1 MYWYFY
7 RCNKYLFYIF
17 SDDDLFDK
25 RRMLSFLEYFFSALV
40 AFSPAERAKVAG
52 PGTAGD
58 ANSLNQPPAQWEI
71 DEELRLL

>member
-1 MYWYFY
+1 
-7 RCNKYLFYIF
+7 
-17 SDDDLFDK
+17 
-25 RRMLSFLEYFFSALV
+25 MLSFLEYFFSALV